1 MFAVMQEAQTNE
13 TMHRNPTDYTKVTE
27 NEVLEDI
34 RYFEN
39 RLDEIRGAESVYQRA
54 RRNVYR
60 ILLRHR
66 RQLLAAIRDGRPEA
80 WTEYSGEVPGIG

>member
-1 MFAVMQEAQTNE
+1 MFAATQEARMTE

-27 NEVLEDI
+27 NEVLSDI
-34 RYFEN
+34 RYFED
-39 RLDEIRGAESVYQRA
+39 RLDEIRHAESVYQRA

-80 WTEYSGEVPGIG
+80 WTEYNVDVPGTR